1 MRYFIAM
8 AELPKRYDPNA
19 VEPKWYQRWL
29 DNRDFVANPESPKPP
44 FSIVMPPPNIT
55 GMLTL
60 GHVLNHTIQ
69 DILARRAR
77 MQGFEVLWL
86 PGMDHA
92 GIGTQTAVEKYL
104 RRTEN
109 KTRHDLGRE
118 EFLRRVLA
126 WQDKHGGIII
136 EQLKRLGCS
145 CDWSRQ
151 RYTLDDDYAAAVQ
164 KVFVEL
170 YDKGLIYRGRRMI
183 NWDPAAQTA
192 VSDEEVIS
200 KAQKGYLYF
209 VRYEIV
215 EEPGR
220 FLEVATTRPETI
232 MADTAMAFHPDDK
245 RYADLLGKHAW
256 RPLAR
261 EKIPIIADE
270 AIDPEFGTGAL
281 KVTPAHDT
289 LDFEIGQRHHLP
301 IIDVL
306 TPTGRINCPGVPE
319 LHGLERFEARKKAA
333 ELLEAR
339 GLLAKAEPYENN
351 IGFSDRSDVPIEP
364 RLSEQWFLRY
374 PKTKEALAVVRDHLI
389 RFFPVHWEK
398 VYAQW
403 LENIRDWCISRQ
415 VWWGHRITAWYRKVT
430 PAARVSDVAQASRLP
445 EGAHASRLRNSDTR
459 KPEARATFIGFDE
472 LLDVDIT
479 RRQLPHWRQ
488 QQKTYFVT
496 FRLADSIPATKLSE
510 LESEREAWLKHNPE
524 PWNDAQRKQYYER
537 FSAKLDEWLDAGSGS
552 CVLKDER
559 ASKIVADTLSH
570 FDGQRYR
577 LGAWV
582 VMPNHVHAIVTPL
595 DEYDLSAILHSW
607 KSYSAH
613 EINELFGRTGQV
625 WQRESYD
632 HIIRNERTLFKIEEY
647 IDRNPEK
654 AGVEV
659 AHASRLRNSDTRKPE
674 ARATIYVG
682 VEPPPDPENWIQ
694 DEDTVDT
701 WFSSWLWAYE
711 TMDPQTRKKF
721 YPTSVL
727 VTAPDI
733 IFFWV
738 ARMIVAG
745 LEFKPGIS
753 SKIEDNIPF
762 HHVFF
767 TSIIRDSQGRKMS
780 KSLGNSPDPLDLIA
794 KYGADG
800 LRFGL
805 MRIAPTGQDIR
816 FDERQIEEGRNFATK
831 LWNVARL
838 RQMHGPSEAEPK
850 IKVQTLSI
858 FAVEVLARL
867 NETIDAIESAYRE
880 YHFNLVAQHLY
891 NFVWSDY
898 CDWFVEAAKTDIFG
912 PDEGQKK
919 SALAVMDFALS
930 AILRMLHPFMPH
942 LTEEIWSLLALGK
955 GSIQFAAPPEK
966 FALGSR
972 DDLSEQRRTVSAI
985 YETVQAGRNL
995 RSESKSPSN
1004 KKMRFILRTNQKSI
1018 SNEISTLSRLLNAEE
1033 ITLDPEY
1040 KATAGAPVAVTP
1052 LGELFLAIA
1061 AADQARERERLTK
1074 EITRLA
1080 EEARTVEA
1088 KLQNKAFVERAPA
1101 AVVEEHRRRL
1111 KDLTAQLSKL
1121 KHARDGL
1128 S

>member
-1 MRYFIAM
+1 M

-29 DNRDFVANPESPKPP
+29 DNRDFVANPESSKPP

-60 GHVLNHTIQ
+60 GHVLNNTIQ

-77 MQGFEVLWL
+77 MHGFEVLWL

-104 RRTEN
+104 RKTEN

-118 EFLRRVLA
+118 EFLRRVLE

-151 RYTLDDDYAAAVQ
+151 LYTLDDAYAAAVQ
-164 KVFVEL
+164 KVFVDL
-170 YDKGLIYRGRRMI
+170 YNKGLIYRGRRMI

-192 VSDEEVIS
+192 VSDEEVINKS
-200 KAQKGYLYF
+200 QKGYLYF

-232 MADTAMAFHPDDK
+232 MADTAMAFHPGDK
-245 RYADLLGKHAW
+245 RYLDLLGKHAW

-270 AIDPEFGTGAL
+270 AIDPEFGTGVL

-289 LDFEIGQRHHLP
+289 LDFEIGQRHDLP

-306 TPTGRINCPGVPE
+306 THTGRVNCPAVPE

-389 RFFPVHWEK
+389 RFFPAHWEK

-415 VWWGHRITAWYRKVT
+415 VWLGHRIPAWYRK
-430 PAARVSDVAQASRLP
+430 
-445 EGAHASRLRNSDTR
+445 E
-459 KPEARATFIGFDE
+459 K
-472 LLDVDIT
+472 
-479 RRQLPHWRQ
+479 
-488 QQKTYFVT
+488 
-496 FRLADSIPATKLSE
+496 SE
-510 LESEREAWLKHNPE
+510 
-524 PWNDAQRKQYYER
+524 
-537 FSAKLDEWLDAGSGS
+537 
-552 CVLKDER
+552 
-559 ASKIVADTLSH
+559 
-570 FDGQRYR
+570 
-577 LGAWV
+577 
-582 VMPNHVHAIVTPL
+582 
-595 DEYDLSAILHSW
+595 
-607 KSYSAH
+607 
-613 EINELFGRTGQV
+613 
-625 WQRESYD
+625 
-632 HIIRNERTLFKIEEY
+632 
-647 IDRNPEK
+647 
-654 AGVEV
+654 
-659 AHASRLRNSDTRKPE
+659 
-674 ARATIYVG
+674 IYVG
-682 VEPPPDPENWIQ
+682 IDPPPDPENWIQ

-711 TMDPQTRKKF
+711 TMDPETRKNF
-721 YPTSVL
+721 YPTTVL
-727 VTAPDI
+727 VTGPDI

-738 ARMIVAG
+738 ARMIIAG
-745 LEFKPGIS
+745 LEFKPGKS
-753 SKIEDNIPF
+753 NTNEDNIPF
-762 HHVFF
+762 HHGFF

-831 LWNVARL
+831 LWNVVRF
-838 RQMHGPSEAEPK
+838 RQMHGPSDAAPK
-850 IKVQTLSI
+850 IDPQALSI
-858 FAVEVLARL
+858 YAAEVLARL
-867 NETIDAIESAYRE
+867 NETVDAIESAYRE
-880 YHFNLVAQHLY
+880 YHFNMVAQHLY

-898 CDWFVEAAKTDIFG
+898 CDWFVEAAKTDIFSE
-912 PDEGQKK
+912 DENKK
-919 SALAVMDFALS
+919 RAALAVMDLVLS
-930 AILRMLHPFMPH
+930 ATLRLLHPFMPH
-942 LTEEIWSLLALGK
+942 LTEEIWSLLGLGK

-966 FALGSR
+966 FALESVG
-972 DDLSEQRRTVSAI
+972 DVSERRRLVSAV

-995 RSESKSPSN
+995 RSESKLPSN
-1004 KKMRFILRTNQKSI
+1004 KKIRFILRTDEKSI
-1018 SNEISTLSRLLNAEE
+1018 SEQIPTLSRLLNAEE
-1033 ITLDPEY
+1033 LTLDSKY
-1040 KATAGAPVAVTP
+1040 KAPAGTPVAVTP
-1052 LGELFLAIA
+1052 FGELFLAIA
-1061 AADQARERERLTK
+1061 AADQARERERLDAQIAK
-1074 EITRLA
+1074 IDQ
-1080 EEARTVEA
+1080 EARTVKA
-1088 KLQNKAFVERAPA
+1088 KLQNKAFVERAPE

-1111 KDLTAQLSKL
+1111 NDLNAQLTKL
-1121 KHARDGL
+1121 KQAREGL
-1128 S
+1128 N